1 MEKWEEARIERL
13 EDRIVML
20 ERKNWERSDFTFRL
34 IMYGFTAAFVVLT
47 LVAIAAAPLIQAT
60 SFVCISA
67 ARKVE
72 AVCSWSGRESASR
85 PAGS

>member
-34 IMYGFTAAFVVLT
+34 AMYGLTAAFVVLT
-47 LVAIAAAPLIQAT
+47 LVAIA
-60 SFVCISA
+60 VSA
-67 ARKVE
+67 AH
-72 AVCSWSGRESASR
+72 SSH
-85 PAGS
+85 